1 MMSAMGTED
10 LGENRAISE
19 RIELLMVRA
28 RLRSLAELARK
39 SGINRATISLKMNN
53 HRRWT
58 IEDLRL
64 VAPALGVTVSQL
76 LGEDAAGA
84 ATQESSTLEST
95 LGGADEFS
103 RRVRFL
109 QSHSIDEP
117 DVEAEDL
124 LKSVLAGGKA
134 QSDPATLNAIAAHF
148 GVPVGYLLDL
158 GDVGMAE
165 RIEAQIELRTAL
177 TESGVLNVAA
187 RSLGQLSPEEL
198 QAITRIIRQHGEPG
212 GTGG

>member
-1 MMSAMGTED
+1 MGIED

-53 HRRWT
+53 HRRWN

-64 VAPALGVTVSQL
+64 VAPALGVSVSQL
-76 LGEDAAGA
+76 LGEDPAA
-84 ATQESSTLEST
+84 ATQASSQLASAH
-95 LGGADEFS
+95 GGADEFA
-103 RRVRFL
+103 RRIRFL
-109 QSHSIDEP
+109 QSHAINETGTE
-117 DVEAEDL
+117 VEEL

-148 GVPVGYLLDL
+148 GAPVGYLLDL
-158 GDVGMAE
+158 GDLEMAE
-165 RIEAQIELRTAL
+165 RIEAQIDLRTAL

-198 QAITRIIRQHGEPG
+198 QAITRIIRQHGETG

>member
-1 MMSAMGTED
+1 MMAAMGIED

-53 HRRWT
+53 HRRWN

-64 VAPALGVTVSQL
+64 VAPALGVSVSQL
-76 LGEDAAGA
+76 LGEDPAAA
-84 ATQESSTLEST
+84 PQASSHLASA
-95 LGGADEFS
+95 LGGVGEFA
-103 RRVRFL
+103 RRIRFL
-109 QSHSIDEP
+109 QSHAIDEAGTE
-117 DVEAEDL
+117 VEDM

-134 QSDPATLNAIAAHF
+134 QSDPSILNAIASSF

-158 GDVGMAE
+158 GDHELAE
-165 RIEAQIELRTAL
+165 RTEAQLDLRAAL
-177 TESGVLNVAA
+177 TESGVMNVAA

-198 QAITRIIRQHGEPG
+198 QAITRIIRQHSQPG
-212 GTGG
+212 GTSG

>member
-1 MMSAMGTED
+1 MGTED

-53 HRRWT
+53 HRRWN
-58 IEDLRL
+58 IEDLRMI
-64 VAPALGVTVSQL
+64 APALGVTVSQL
-76 LGEDAAGA
+76 LGEDPTGPTKELNGMASAP
-84 ATQESSTLEST
+84 
-95 LGGADEFS
+95 GGADEFA

-109 QSHSIDEP
+109 QSHAIDEP
-117 DVEAEDL
+117 DVEVEDL

-158 GDVGMAE
+158 GDLEMAE
-165 RIEAQIELRTAL
+165 RIEAQIDLRTAL

>member
-1 MMSAMGTED
+1 MSAMGTED

-53 HRRWT
+53 HRRWN
-58 IEDLRL
+58 IEDLRMI
-64 VAPALGVTVSQL
+64 APALGVTVSQL
-76 LGEDAAGA
+76 LGEDPTGPTKEPNGMASAP
-84 ATQESSTLEST
+84 
-95 LGGADEFS
+95 GGADEFA

-109 QSHSIDEP
+109 QSHAIDEP
-117 DVEAEDL
+117 DVEVVDL

-158 GDVGMAE
+158 GDLEMAE
-165 RIEAQIELRTAL
+165 RIEAQIDLRTAL

>member
-1 MMSAMGTED
+1 MGKED

-28 RLRSLAELARK
+28 RLRSLAELARR

-58 IEDLRL
+58 IEDLRM
-64 VAPALGVTVSQL
+64 VAPALGVSVSQL
-76 LGEDAAGA
+76 LGEDPAAATPEPTGLSSAPAGA
-84 ATQESSTLEST
+84 E
-95 LGGADEFS
+95 EFA

-109 QSHSIDEP
+109 QAHATDNAGP
-117 DVEAEDL
+117 DIGDH

-134 QSDPATLNAIAAHF
+134 QSDPARLNAIAGHF

-158 GDVGMAE
+158 DDVGLAD
-165 RIEAQIELRTAL
+165 RIEAQIDLKTAL

-198 QAITRIIRQHGEPG
+198 QAITRIVRQHGEPG
-212 GTGG
+212 RADG